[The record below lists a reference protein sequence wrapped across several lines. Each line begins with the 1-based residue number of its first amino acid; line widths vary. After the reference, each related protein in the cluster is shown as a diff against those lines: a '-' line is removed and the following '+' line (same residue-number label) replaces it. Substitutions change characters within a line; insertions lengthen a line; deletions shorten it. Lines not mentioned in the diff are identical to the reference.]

1 MAFDHCAHVKIS
13 RPFESNF
20 LSTVAMQTSLDFV
33 PITTDAWRT
42 QVNQTAAAVH
52 AVLVARPPHP
62 PKRAVGRPKRVLNV
76 NEILVAAAA
85 ALEGGDH
92 TIITTEVLDQPALKK
107 QKIRGQYTDWF
118 SSPHI
123 HEILN
128 EYKHSGYRA
137 RAAVSKLKAE
147 ASDDRF
153 TRLTHTTV
161 LGWHDEKNKLKS
173 RYQAHLESGLEN
185 VRQNGPARVLEEF
198 PAIEEEIKRTL
209 LQMRAVGTAVNSHV
223 IRWVMR
229 GIIELRAPQLE
240 SDSDSRLSS
249 LKLSKSFA
257 CAWARTHLT
266 WTWRK
271 STTAASKLPLDW
283 EDQGLL
289 MAKRIAATMETH
301 SVHPSLVINMDQT
314 GVHLVPTS
322 NWTYH
327 ARGS

>member
-1 MAFDHCAHVKIS
+1 M
-13 RPFESNF
+13 
-20 LSTVAMQTSLDFV
+20 
-33 PITTDAWRT
+33 
-42 QVNQTAAAVH
+42 
-52 AVLVARPPHP
+52 
-62 PKRAVGRPKRVLNV
+62 

-327 ARGS
+327 ARGSSVRKTSVRLRRASLPPSKAISFRSNLSSKGRRLDPSLLSHRRQLLRVRTSPSARITGATKRR